1 MRILYD
7 SKAAQYKTPF
17 GTLRTGENCVL
28 HIYIPRSSGATGVRL
43 VLENCEG
50 APAGEYPFVL
60 QTQTE
65 DYLIYCCEFSLAE
78 RGLYYYWFYVKKN
91 EGGFRLFKQGNG
103 TNMEAG
109 EKWQL
114 SVIPTDFTV
123 PDYARGSVMYQI
135 MPDRFRKKGECDLTD
150 KLRPFVLHENWDD
163 TPEYR
168 PDENGTVWNKDFFG
182 GNFNGIREKLPYLQK
197 LGVGILYLKAVFA
210 Q

>member
-50 APAGEYPFVL
+50 APVGEYPFVL

-114 SVIPTDFTV
+114 SVIPTDFT
-123 PDYARGSVMYQI
+123 DYARAQRVVSETYLDQPKFRNMSLVNIAKAGIFSS
-135 MPDRFRKKGECDLTD
+135 DRAVEEYA
-150 KLRPFVLHENWDD
+150 ENIWH
-163 TPEYR
+163 
-168 PDENGTVWNKDFFG
+168 
-182 GNFNGIREKLPYLQK
+182 
-197 LGVGILYLKAVFA
+197 LK
-210 Q
+210 